1 MMVSRYLSYVRNYNI
16 LFTGGHIGYIFPL
29 TFLTISWFKKLF
41 TQLTK
46 RKMLKL
52 QSPPNY
58 CTTSRHIGVGST
70 QICVLGLCN
79 SCVVVVCISRP

>member
-16 LFTGGHIGYIFPL
+16 LFTSGRIGHIFPS

-52 QSPPNY
+52 QPPPNY
-58 CTTSRHIGVGST
+58 CTTLRHIEVGP
-70 QICVLGLCN
+70 IV
-79 SCVVVVCISRP
+79 

>member
-52 QSPPNY
+52 QNFKAY
-58 CTTSRHIGVGST
+58 WGGVHT
-70 QICVLGLCN
+70 NMCLG
-79 SCVVVVCISRP
+79 VVQ